1 MEKKVAVTKQSLRQL
16 SKNELINIIF
26 GLMRKIEALQP
37 EDNKDVEVKE
47 NKE

>member
-26 GLMRKIEALQP
+26 GLMRKLEVA
-37 EDNKDVEVKE
+37 EKDNKEVEVKE
-47 NKE
+47 DKE

>member
-26 GLMRKIEALQP
+26 GLMRKLEAA
-37 EDNKDVEVKE
+37 EKDNKEVEVKE
-47 NKE
+47 DKE

>member
-26 GLMRKIEALQP
+26 GLMRRLETAEK
-37 EDNKDVEVKE
+37 DNKEVEVKE
-47 NKE
+47 DKE

>member
-37 EDNKDVEVKE
+37 EEVEVKKD
-47 NKE
+47 KE